1 MEEAEINES
10 TSLPIASRQN
20 KGCGE
25 GGFQWQYT
33 PSFDERW
40 SLQAF
45 GILIFY
51 NKNFD
56 ILHWSLATP
65 QP

>member
-1 MEEAEINES
+1 MENIEVLIVEYEDSKSSQRPPFIKTGMEEAEINES

-33 PSFDERW
+33 DP
-40 SLQAF
+40 
-45 GILIFY
+45 
-51 NKNFD
+51 
-56 ILHWSLATP
+56 
-65 QP
+65 